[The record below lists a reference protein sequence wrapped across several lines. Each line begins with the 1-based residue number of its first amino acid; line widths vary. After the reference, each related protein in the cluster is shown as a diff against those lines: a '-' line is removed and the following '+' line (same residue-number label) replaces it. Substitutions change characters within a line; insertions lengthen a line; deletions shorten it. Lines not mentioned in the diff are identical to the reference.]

1 MKEINVTNIPNA
13 RNIIIPKRIKKI
25 PLNEYIYTAY
35 QHLST
40 LGARAIYI
48 YLLTYPESN
57 VKIGFDSLV
66 NKKMNISNG
75 TRLNGFTTLV
85 EKGYLD
91 DVTLI
96 ERMAINPGK
105 LIGVRCALD
114 IGKPANMVVVDPK
127 ATWIYK
133 ESVSKSNNSPFLN
146 RKMIGKVIM
155 TFAKGKCVYKATD
168 K

>member
-1 MKEINVTNIPNA
+1 MSCPSGILGLE
-13 RNIIIPKRIKKI
+13 
-25 PLNEYIYTAY
+25 TAY
-35 QHLST
+35 AL
-40 LGARAIYI
+40 AN
-48 YLLTYPESN
+48 E
-57 VKIGFDSLV
+57 
-66 NKKMNISNG
+66 M
-75 TRLNGFTTLV
+75 LV

-133 ESVSKSNNSPFLN
+133 ESVSKSNNSRFLN
-146 RKMIGKVIM
+146 RKMIGKVVM
-155 TFAKGKCVYKATD
+155 TFAKGKCVYK
-168 K
+168 KIC